1 MRLVFQAGGPVIK
14 LLERE
19 VGILKRVQH
28 EHIISLNEVF
38 ETAKVIL
45 SPFCRA
51 YIVTQC
57 QYCLHSSADLLGFI
71 VFPISWCIDQLGG
84 EEMGVFEENWNSLA
98 VCHTHVTRTQLLYM
112 FMKQLCNRNLQ
123 IDSCIR
129 AFLYLYN
136 FYIIITSY

>member
-1 MRLVFQAGGPVIK
+1 MRIVFQAGGPVIK

-71 VFPISWCIDQLGG
+71 VFPISWCIDQLDG
-84 EEMGVFEENWNSLA
+84 EEMGVSEENWNSLA

-123 IDSCIR
+123 IDSCKH

-136 FYIIITSY
+136 FYIIITSN